1 MPSIS
6 KLPSVTNTNFHFFL
20 EKNLNHSLFWQS
32 IKHTWEYLPPCI
44 SLFYWISHCYYWP
57 NFKITHKKQPR
68 PLSDTGISIE
78 RHWHQYWAVCT
89 GYCSVT
95 SIRSLILTFECKQI
109 FLSMGLMQ
117 ERHNSSVLAM
127 ELRLSCTNLSL
138 SWSEIFS
145 QNTHI
150 RFLFLKATMT
160 IGFCKVLCFS
170 EINNCLNHQQ

>member
-6 KLPSVTNTNFHFFL
+6 KLSSATTTYFHSIL
-20 EKNLNHSLFWQS
+20 EKNLYHSLFWQS
-32 IKHTWEYLPPCI
+32 IKHTWEYLPPYI

-57 NFKITHKKQPR
+57 NYKITHKKHPR
-68 PLSDTGISIE
+68 PLS

-95 SIRSLILTFECKQI
+95 SIRPLILTFECKQV

-117 ERHNSSVLAM
+117 ERCNSSVLAK
-127 ELRLSCTNLSL
+127 ELCFSCSNQLL
-138 SWSEIFS
+138 WWSEVFS

-150 RFLFLKATMT
+150 SLLFLKAAMT